1 MPKIESITLSDDDK
15 ALYIGVSTLSQ
26 YGASLDKVKKSL
38 RKVKK
43 DIDHPDNATA
53 LLEAKSHLEETLKHL
68 AKWQQ
73 LKCDNE

>member
-26 YGASLDKVKKSL
+26 YSASLENVKKSI

-43 DIDHPDNATA
+43 EIDHPDNATA

-68 AKWQQ
+68 AKWRE
-73 LKCDNE
+73 LTANSD